1 MGPTVNTR
9 AVKTVDIKNVTVK
22 LENVLKGVIPDGET
36 LHVKRVRIVAR
47 CINWVMKHII
57 MLFMPAI
64 CSKHR
69 I

>member
-36 LHVKRVRIVAR
+36 LHVKRVRIVA
-47 CINWVMKHII
+47 
-57 MLFMPAI
+57 
-64 CSKHR
+64 
-69 I
+69 